1 MLRDEG
7 RLMRYEVEELMKK
20 IMDPD
25 PAKLCES
32 FGSGSATLVSLVET
46 FNNTKSPT

>member
-25 PAKLCES
+25 PAKLCGS
-32 FGSGSATLVSLVET
+32 FVS
-46 FNNTKSPT
+46 